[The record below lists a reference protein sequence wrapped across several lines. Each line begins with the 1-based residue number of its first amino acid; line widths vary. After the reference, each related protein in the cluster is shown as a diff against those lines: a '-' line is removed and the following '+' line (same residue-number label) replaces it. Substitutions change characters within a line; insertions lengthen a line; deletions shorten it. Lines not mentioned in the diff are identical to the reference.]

1 MKCISLNVKPLFN
14 IFLIHMHSSKIL
26 KSSWGYQVYCVPCLK
41 PGLLSKLGWRIRFL
55 QHQIDVVTYSKCMK
69 MSDITFF
76 FSLHQKL
83 CFALFVV
90 STICV
95 FLWAACFS
103 VMCFFWFVCQQ
114 VRHHFTSTLSDV
126 HHCQEVHMST
136 WMDASHDTTVDV
148 PILRKSLFIGLS
160 SRVLLFI
167 LTNLSVNVWIWTVWD
182 GM

>member
-83 CFALFVV
+83 CFALFGFHHL
-90 STICV
+90 CV
-95 FLWAACFS
+95 FVSCMFFCYVLFLVCLPAGEAPLHIHFVWCPSLPGGPHVYLDGCF
-103 VMCFFWFVCQQ
+103 
-114 VRHHFTSTLSDV
+114 
-126 HHCQEVHMST
+126 T
-136 WMDASHDTTVDV
+136 WYDS
-148 PILRKSLFIGLS
+148 GC
-160 SRVLLFI
+160 
-167 LTNLSVNVWIWTVWD
+167 TNPQKVIVYWPQ
-182 GM
+182 